1 MAGQRWTACRGAL
14 LWPRSPRHEA
24 IRPRGPGQE
33 TAGVTAL
40 EEELQTLEKK
50 LRQLKIDYEHY
61 FLGRQPREP
70 TNLRADVQKQ
80 FARFAGQPI
89 RNTAT
94 RFRFNSLNSRF
105 QAHKRQW
112 EVTLREIE
120 AGTYKR
126 HVFKANLREPGA
138 RTPAHS
144 DPPVASTDV
153 DTLFAAYRDAARSCG
168 QNVEGLTPAKLEA
181 AIAKQE
187 AQLKDRLGCEKVDF
201 RVVVSDGRVKLKASP
216 HRS

>member
-1 MAGQRWTACRGAL
+1 M
-14 LWPRSPRHEA
+14 S
-24 IRPRGPGQE
+24 
-33 TAGVTAL
+33 VL
-40 EEELQTLEKK
+40 EEELQALERK
-50 LRQLKIDYEHY
+50 LKQLKIDYEHY

-70 TNLRADVQKQ
+70 VNLRADVQKQ
-80 FARFAGQPI
+80 FARFSGQPI
-89 RNTAT
+89 RNTAL
-94 RFRFNSLNSRF
+94 RFRFNSLNGRF
-105 QAHKRQW
+105 QALKRQW

-138 RTPAHS
+138 HS
-144 DPPVASTDV
+144 QGSADSPVPSSDV
-153 DTLFAAYRDAARSCG
+153 DTLFEAYQEAARSCG
-168 QNVEGLTPAKLEA
+168 QSVDSLTPAKLGA

-187 AQLKDRLGCEKVDF
+187 AQLKDRLGCEKVNF

>member
-1 MAGQRWTACRGAL
+1 MT
-14 LWPRSPRHEA
+14 S
-24 IRPRGPGQE
+24 
-33 TAGVTAL
+33 L
-40 EEELQTLEKK
+40 EEELQILENK

-70 TNLRADVQKQ
+70 INPRADLQKQ
-80 FARFAGQPI
+80 FARLGGQPI

-105 QAHKRQW
+105 QALKRQW
-112 EVTLREIE
+112 DVTLREIE

-126 HVFKANLREPGA
+126 HVFKANLREAGTRSDTRSATPG
-138 RTPAHS
+138 PA
-144 DPPVASTDV
+144 TNL
-153 DTLFAAYRDAARSCG
+153 DTLFQAYRDAARSCG
-168 QNVEGLTPAKLEA
+168 QNVDSLTPAKLEA

-187 AQLKDRLGCEKVDF
+187 AQLKDRYGCEKVDF